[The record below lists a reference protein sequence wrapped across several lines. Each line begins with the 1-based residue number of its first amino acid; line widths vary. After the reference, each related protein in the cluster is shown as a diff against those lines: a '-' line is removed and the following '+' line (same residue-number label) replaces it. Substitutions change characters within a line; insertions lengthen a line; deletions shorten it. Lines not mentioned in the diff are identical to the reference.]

1 MLRSCNGCTTSDRIR
16 RRRFKQTMTRIDRIK
31 IINMTAPPANNTIPL
46 VVRGGSDAVL
56 VGVMT
61 GLIVEL
67 VVCTV
72 DITLTLVEMVVNDDD
87 AVVRRVVLDVAELID
102 VVVEAAKVTNI
113 SCCWAAS
120 VDAATVSGAISV
132 DMLAK
137 QYLKY
142 LGNQQIREIP
152 AIYSDCATF

>member
-1 MLRSCNGCTTSDRIR
+1 
-16 RRRFKQTMTRIDRIK
+16 
-31 IINMTAPPANNTIPL
+31 MTAPPANNTIPL